1 MPRKAKGPNGETL
14 PPGLYWDGKY
24 FRIRPLPGYP
34 RERAGKRKG
43 RALQL
48 LKERRAQIE
57 RRRPDEPAAPSEH
70 ARCFGGALEAR

>member
-14 PPGLYWDGKY
+14 PAGLYWDGKY

-34 RERAGKRKG
+34 RERAGKHKG

-48 LKERRAQIE
+48 LKERRAQIRYGQITGTIVTTVLNVGL
-57 RRRPDEPAAPSEH
+57 RRE
-70 ARCFGGALEAR
+70 